1 MWTFINGMAVLVVRI
16 VFVILSYQI
25 LKTINW
31 RNVFTERN
39 YYMAQWV
46 CILLS
51 IAIGHLVS
59 SFFIEIIQL
68 VQDMVLSLIY

>member
-25 LKTINW
+25 LKNLNW
-31 RNVFTERN
+31 RNLFTDRN

-46 CILLS
+46 CVLLS
-51 IAIGHLVS
+51 IAVGHLVS
-59 SFFIEIIQL
+59 SFFLEITQL
-68 VQDMVLSLIY
+68 LQNMVLSLIY